1 MFKSFRWKLT
11 GTYMIVIIII
21 LAAMGIT
28 LSWIFKDYYMD
39 NVKTNLIYE
48 AVLVAEMTRT
58 YHLESTPE
66 NYLQQICDIAGR
78 DTDNRVTIVNEDGL
92 VLGDS
97 QFNAKTMERH
107 HNRPEIYQALHG
119 KTGVE
124 LRLSDTAK
132 IQMLY
137 VAVPFTAGN
146 IKGAVR
152 ISKPLTQVDKLYRQV
167 ILIVLLAIL
176 LIGLVALAL
185 SIAIAKRVTRPLQ
198 DLTSGVQEM
207 TRGNLK
213 SRIAHQSEDEIGTL
227 ADAVNHMAQSLD
239 NSINDM
245 NEVNKRLEAL
255 LGNTVNGILM
265 VDQAGRVNYANPVAI
280 ALLVL
285 QENYWE
291 RKYVEI
297 INNYE
302 LLSIIDKVRAETTSV
317 RSKIVLH
324 TLGEKVV
331 EVNVLPLS
339 SDEEQTTGSVLVVLN
354 DISEITRLEEVRK
367 DFVANVSHELKTPV
381 ATISGFAETLMHEE
395 DANSAPAREFLSII
409 YDEAQRL
416 SRIINRLLELSRLEL
431 SKQSLNYQLINIVPI
446 LEYAINIVEKRS
458 NSAEIAIN
466 FNKPAEPVC
475 INGDE
480 DFIVQ
485 IMLNLLDNAINYSP
499 QGQPISVDLEADNS
513 EIKISIADHGEGIP
527 EKDIPRIF
535 ERFYRVDKARSKKT
549 GGTGLGLAIVK
560 HLVEN
565 HGGRVGVESRLG
577 QGSVFFFILPK

>member
-58 YHLESTPE
+58 YHMESNPE
-66 NYLQQICDIAGR
+66 YYLQQICDIAGR

-97 QFNAKTMERH
+97 QFNAENMERH
-107 HNRPEIYQALHG
+107 QNRPEIYQALHG

-152 ISKPLTQVDKLYRQV
+152 ISKPLIQVDKLYRQV

-213 SRIAHQSEDEIGTL
+213 SRIVHQSEDEIGTL

-431 SKQSLNYQLINIVPI
+431 SKQSLNYQLIDIVPI
-446 LEYAINIVEKRS
+446 LEYAINIVKKRS

-499 QGQPISVDLEADNS
+499 QGQPISVDLEANNS

-577 QGSVFFFILPK
+577 QGSVFYFILPK

>member
-11 GTYMIVIIII
+11 GTYMIVIVII

-39 NVKTNLIYE
+39 NVKSNLIYE

-58 YHLESTPE
+58 YHMESSPE
-66 NYLQQICDIAGR
+66 YYMQQICDIAGR

-97 QFNAKTMERH
+97 QFDAKTMERH

-124 LRLSDTAK
+124 MRFSDTEK
-132 IQMLY
+132 VQMLY

-152 ISKPLTQVDKLYRQV
+152 IAKPLTQVDKLYRQV

-185 SIAIAKRVTRPLQ
+185 SIGIAKRVTRPLQ
-198 DLTSGVQEM
+198 DLTSSVEEM

-213 SRIAHQSEDEIGTL
+213 RRILHQSEDEIGTL

-239 NSINDM
+239 NSINEM
-245 NEVNKRLEAL
+245 NEVNQRLEAL

-265 VDQAGRVNYANPVAI
+265 VDQDGRVNYANPVAI
-280 ALLVL
+280 TLLML
-285 QENYWE
+285 QENYWG

-302 LLSIIDKVRAETTSV
+302 LLSIIDKVRVETTSV
-317 RSKIVLH
+317 RNKIVLH

-339 SDEEQTTGSVLVVLN
+339 NDAEQTPGSVLVVLN

-395 DANSAPAREFLSII
+395 DANSAHAREFL
-409 YDEAQRL
+409 
-416 SRIINRLLELSRLEL
+416 
-431 SKQSLNYQLINIVPI
+431 
-446 LEYAINIVEKRS
+446 
-458 NSAEIAIN
+458 
-466 FNKPAEPVC
+466 
-475 INGDE
+475 
-480 DFIVQ
+480 
-485 IMLNLLDNAINYSP
+485 
-499 QGQPISVDLEADNS
+499 
-513 EIKISIADHGEGIP
+513 
-527 EKDIPRIF
+527 
-535 ERFYRVDKARSKKT
+535 
-549 GGTGLGLAIVK
+549 
-560 HLVEN
+560 
-565 HGGRVGVESRLG
+565 
-577 QGSVFFFILPK
+577 